1 MKHLNNELGKLRQ
14 EVKVG
19 FIEVDNRFRGVNDQ
33 LAQIT
38 EHLQRT
44 NQALGETQQQMGRIA
59 KLVDD
64 GFEVIQTYVSQQID
78 QQNSRLTSLEQ
89 RMDRAGL

>member
-19 FIEVDNRFRGVNDQ
+19 FLEVDNRFIH
-33 LAQIT
+33 IT
-38 EHLQRT
+38 EELRKT
-44 NQALGETQQQMGRIA
+44 NKAIGETQQQMGRIA

-64 GFEVIQTYVSQQID
+64 GFEVIQDYVTQQLG
-78 QQNSRLTSLEQ
+78 QQDSRLTSLEQ